1 MVGLFDDLSDA
12 DSFEV
17 YYDSEFEIFE
27 AARDFDDSSSDSGAD
42 LDKED
47 LFGPDLQDPGD
58 SDNEEELIPTIY
70 WGPKKTPSLPIRQP
84 QPVRPLVAS
93 TLTVQAFESLVQ
105 PSQASTAPQGRKQN
119 SLGARIS
126 ALALLDAGV
135 SDATILL
142 KTGVS

>member
-70 WGPKKTPSLPIRQP
+70 
-84 QPVRPLVAS
+84 
-93 TLTVQAFESLVQ
+93 
-105 PSQASTAPQGRKQN
+105 
-119 SLGARIS
+119 
-126 ALALLDAGV
+126 
-135 SDATILL
+135 
-142 KTGVS
+142 